1 MPGLQDLQRM
11 VQPITG
17 QASMEAAVAALNP
30 QERAMVAQGLD
41 PFGADQGMLG
51 GQPGIAQAPIPG
63 AIPQPAG
70 PQPAGPQPAGPQ
82 PAGLSPESRMAI
94 GAMLEQSLAAI
105 GQPASEADAA
115 AAQSIQNALMAL
127 GGGM

>member
-1 MPGLQDLQRM
+1 MPGLQDLQKM

-30 QERAMVAQGLD
+30 QERAMVSQGLD

-63 AIPQPAG
+63 AIPQPTTA
-70 PQPAGPQPAGPQ
+70 Q

>member
-51 GQPGIAQAPIPG
+51 GQPGIAQTPIPG
-63 AIPQPAG
+63 AGA
-70 PQPAGPQPAGPQ
+70 Q

-115 AAQSIQNALMAL
+115 VAQSIQDALMAL

>member
-63 AIPQPAG
+63 AIPQPAI
-70 PQPAGPQPAGPQ
+70 PQPTTAQ